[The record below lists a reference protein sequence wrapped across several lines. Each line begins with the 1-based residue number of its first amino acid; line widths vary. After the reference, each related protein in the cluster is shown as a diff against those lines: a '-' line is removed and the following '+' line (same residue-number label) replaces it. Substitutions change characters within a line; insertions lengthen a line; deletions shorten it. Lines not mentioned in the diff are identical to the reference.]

1 MLTWRR
7 TTISSCDYSNCVTY
21 LQAIQTRQLSEFPI
35 LLFSGCILSS
45 WICFAFN
52 LADFTDNL
60 TKVQHVSLFFSGPS
74 KLTVVISW
82 QFPIAQHKT
91 GINSE
96 HPQHVFTNLTAKW
109 YFCLLLVPVV
119 VGRNQSGFWQQIWKE
134 KSKVIQLMH
143 NWGKCRWMQSKG
155 DMQGDLWKGC
165 KRTQWHK
172 SMAGHPGFQDSQP
185 LDVRRPSDGHR
196 PTETGA
202 KGGTPK
208 FIY

>member
-1 MLTWRR
+1 MLHIYKQYKQGSCLNSQFCSSLVVFCLPGYALPLTWL
-7 TTISSCDYSNCVTY
+7 TSLTIW
-21 LQAIQTRQLSEFPI
+21 QK
-35 LLFSGCILSS
+35 
-45 WICFAFN
+45 FN
-52 LADFTDNL
+52 TWVF
-60 TKVQHVSLFFSGPS
+60 FFSGPS

-82 QFPIAQHKT
+82 QFPISQHKT